1 MNSLFSQVAND
12 KVLRTYL
19 VRADA
24 YMGKLGYTEHGNRHA
39 GIVASG
45 AMEVMS
51 KLGYSEREAELAGVA
66 GFLHDIGNAVSRE
79 NHSQVGAILAS
90 QLIRDLLLP
99 EEMLDI
105 MNAIGN
111 HDEENGIP
119 ANPITA
125 AVIISDKSDV
135 HRERVR
141 NPHTISFDIHDR
153 VNYAVLNRDL
163 IINPD
168 RKEVILSL
176 DVDTSSFE
184 VVEYFEI
191 FLSRMIMCKRAAT
204 VLGVSFKLLI
214 NNIQI
219 I

>member
-1 MNSLFSQVAND
+1 MNSLFSQVENNE
-12 KVLRTYL
+12 VIRIYL
-19 VRADA
+19 TRADN
-24 YMGKLGYTEHGNRHA
+24 YMDKLGYTEHGIRHA

-45 AMEVMS
+45 AMNVMS

-66 GFLHDIGNAVSRE
+66 GFLHDIGNTVSRE

-90 QLIRDLLLP
+90 QLVRDLLLP

-111 HDEENGIP
+111 HDEESGIP

-125 AVIISDKSDV
+125 ALIISDKSDV

-141 NPHTISFDIHDR
+141 NPNAISFDMHDR

-163 IINPD
+163 IIDPD

-176 DVDTSSFE
+176 DVDTSTFE

-191 FLSRMIMCKRAAT
+191 FLSRMIMCKRSAS

-214 NNIQI
+214 NNTQI

>member
-24 YMGKLGYTEHGNRHA
+24 YMGKLGYTEHGIRHA

>member
-1 MNSLFSQVAND
+1 
-12 KVLRTYL
+12 
-19 VRADA
+19 
-24 YMGKLGYTEHGNRHA
+24 MGKLGYTEHGIRHA

-141 NPHTISFDIHDR
+141 NLHTISFDIHDR

>member
-1 MNSLFSQVAND
+1 MSSLFSQVENNEII
-12 KVLRTYL
+12 RTYL
-19 VRADA
+19 TKADA
-24 YMGKLGYTEHGNRHA
+24 YMDKLGFTEHGIRHA
-39 GIVASG
+39 GIVARG
-45 AMEVMS
+45 AMDVMNG
-51 KLGYSEREAELAGVA
+51 LGYSRREAELAGVA
-66 GFLHDIGNAVSRE
+66 GFLHDIGNTVSRE
-79 NHSQVGAILAS
+79 NHSQVGAILVS
-90 QLIRDLLLP
+90 LLVKDLLLP

-111 HDEENGIP
+111 HDEESGIP

-125 AVIISDKSDV
+125 ALIISDKSDV

-141 NPHTISFDIHDR
+141 NPNAISFDMHDR

-163 IINPD
+163 IINSD

-176 DVDTSSFE
+176 DVDTSTFE

-191 FLSRMIMCKRAAT
+191 FLSRMIMCKRSAQ
-204 VLGVSFKLLI
+204 VLGVVFKLLI
-214 NNIQI
+214 NNTQI

>member
-24 YMGKLGYTEHGNRHA
+24 YMGKLGYTEHGIRHA

-141 NPHTISFDIHDR
+141 NLHTISFDIHDR